1 MGKNQKKVW
10 IRRISL
16 LLALWLLGI
25 SLPYASGKRL
35 SMSYLYFGSPSAYS
49 SLVERTNGAL
59 DEVSPN
65 YFELHADGS
74 LKKSGSIDSEFI
86 RQMHQQNI
94 RVVPFLSN
102 HWDRASAEAA
112 LARAPALA
120 AELAS
125 AVREYQLDGVHV
137 NLENLTHEHREAYTM
152 FVECLRREL
161 AADHTVAVAVAANP
175 DGYTKGWHG
184 SYDYAALAEVAD
196 YLMIMTYDE
205 HYEGSDEGPV
215 ASLDFAKRS
224 IAYALRYVQ
233 PDKLVLG
240 IPFYGRLWHADGLIT
255 GQGIGDDALL
265 RLLQTYG
272 GIATYDAQ
280 DQSAVADFTIPPANQ
295 FPEYFGNSLPDGAYT
310 AWYAD
315 ERAKKELLGLVE
327 TYDLKGAGSWSLGQ
341 ETAGTWDYYSLW
353 LNGLPFADAQGHWA
367 VPEIIEVCHA
377 GLMKGISETAFAPDR
392 AVTRAEAAVILT
404 RLLNL
409 PVSGEPAEVFW
420 DLDGH
425 WAEKE
430 IAAMA
435 GQGLLEGMGDG
446 RFEPDTAITREQ
458 AALLLHR
465 CAARLDMDAA
475 ALMAKTF
482 QFSDAGHVSGYA
494 AQAVSWAAANGLLL
508 GSGGLLRPMDEVTR
522 AQMAALLL
530 RFEKIRKG
538 W

>member
-1 MGKNQKKVW
+1 M
-10 IRRISL
+10 
-16 LLALWLLGI
+16 LLAPWLLGI
-25 SLPYASGKRL
+25 NLPYASGSRL
-35 SMSYLYFGSPSAYS
+35 SMSYLYFGSPTAYS

-59 DEVSPN
+59 NEVSPN

-74 LKKSGSIDSEFI
+74 LKKTASIDSAFI

-102 HWDRASAEAA
+102 HWDRASAEVA
-112 LARAPALA
+112 LARAPELA
-120 AELAS
+120 AELAG

-137 NLENLTHEHREAYTM
+137 NLENLTHEHRESYTM

-161 AADHTVAVAVAANP
+161 AADDTVAVAVAANP
-175 DGYTKGWHG
+175 YGFTTGWHG
-184 SYDYAALAEVAD
+184 SYDYAALAEAAD

-205 HYEGSDEGPV
+205 HYEGSDAGPV
-215 ASLDFAKRS
+215 SSLDFAKRS
-224 IAYALRYVQ
+224 IAYALRYAQ

-255 GQGIGDDALL
+255 GKGIGDDALL
-265 RLLQTYG
+265 QLLRTHG
-272 GIATYDAQ
+272 GITTYDEPS
-280 DQSAVADFTIPPANQ
+280 QSAVAGFTLPPANQ
-295 FPEYFGNSLPDGAYT
+295 FFEYSGNSLPDGTYT

-315 ERAKKELLGLVE
+315 ERAKKELLSLVE
-327 TYDLKGAGSWSLGQ
+327 AYDLKGAGSWSLGQ

-353 LNGLPFADAQGHWA
+353 LNGLPFADVQGHWA
-367 VPEIIEVCHA
+367 VPEIIEVCRA
-377 GLMKGISETAFAPDR
+377 GLMKGVSETAFAPDR

-404 RLLNL
+404 RLLKL
-409 PVSGEPAEVFW
+409 PVSEEPAEVFW
-420 DLDGH
+420 DMDGH

-435 GQGLLEGMGDG
+435 GQGLLEGVGDG
-446 RFEPDTAITREQ
+446 QFDPDAAITREQ

-465 CAARLDMDAA
+465 SAVQMGVDTAAP
-475 ALMAKTF
+475 MAETF

-494 AQAVSWAAANGLLL
+494 AKAVSWAAANGILL
-508 GSGGLLRPMDEVTR
+508 GSGGLLRPTAEVTR

-530 RFEKIRKG
+530 RFEKSREG
-538 W
+538 E